1 MYISKVYLMLYIL
14 SRAPFLYNTLPEA
27 NSHFTR
33 KLRRKLS
40 VNSCKCLI
48 TCPSKLFLDAILC
61 FQFANYYIT
70 PLALRS
76 NPTDEILC
84 AYRESSLCW
93 CRLLSGVHLYKHMQ
107 LGGAMIVMYR
117 LEASGLAKSH

>member
-70 PLALRS
+70 PLALMKSCVHIVRV
-76 NPTDEILC
+76 LC
-84 AYRESSLCW
+84 
-93 CRLLSGVHLYKHMQ
+93 V
-107 LGGAMIVMYR
+107 GADCYLVCICTSTCNSV
-117 LEASGLAKSH
+117 AQ